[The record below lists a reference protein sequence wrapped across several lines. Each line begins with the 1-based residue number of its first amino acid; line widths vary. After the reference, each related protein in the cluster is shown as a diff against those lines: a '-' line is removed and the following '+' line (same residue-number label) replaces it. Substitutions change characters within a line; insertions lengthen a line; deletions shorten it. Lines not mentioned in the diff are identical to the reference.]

1 MRNAVLT
8 SAFKRGRPLAPL
20 VGLLSFAAAFGALV
34 FIVTGPAA
42 SAVTGAAA
50 TTIMA
55 ACALTAAAIAHVAQ
69 GLFDAWVARR
79 LVATNAHMRTALDSM
94 TQGLS
99 MFDASERLVV
109 CNARYYQMYNLTQT
123 DVRPGS
129 TLTEVL
135 EKRASKSAF
144 LVDIRQYRD
153 NFLKAY
159 REGRTTVTEV
169 KSAGDRLFL
178 ITNHPIEGGGWIT
191 THEDIT
197 ERREAEQQRIAMQ
210 QQERRRAAMDDAIV
224 EFRRGAEDLLKTV
237 TTSAGAM
244 RATAASLLKVSGR
257 TTQRAES
264 ALQTSNEALTNVQVV
279 AAAAEELSS
288 SASDVDRRLGHATR
302 AVRLAHGEAQTTN
315 DDINRLAKTSQKI
328 GDVVQLIRNIAGQT
342 NLLALNATIEAARSG
357 AAGRGFAV
365 VASEVKALAIQTA
378 NATEDISAQILEM
391 QSSTRSSVEAI
402 SRIANRISEIDDY
415 MASVATSAQ
424 QQTLATGAISQNV
437 TGTAE
442 GSRMIDQVLSEV
454 VDAANETQTS
464 AQTVLAASES
474 VADASATLRDQ
485 VERFLTKAAI

>member
-1 MRNAVLT
+1 MRNAVLS
-8 SAFKRGRPLAPL
+8 SASNRRRLVAPL
-20 VGLLSFAAAFGALV
+20 VGLISFGACFGALV
-34 FIVTGPAA
+34 ALATGPAA
-42 SAVTGAAA
+42 AIVAGVSGTLVAAGCALIAAA
-50 TTIMA
+50 A
-55 ACALTAAAIAHVAQ
+55 AALTQ
-69 GLFDAWVARR
+69 GLFEAGAARR
-79 LVATNAHMRTALDSM
+79 LISTNAHMRTALDSM

-99 MFDASERLVV
+99 MFDANERLVV
-109 CNARYYQMYNLTQT
+109 CNERYYQMYELSPD
-123 DVRPGS
+123 DVKPGS

-135 EKRASKSAF
+135 EKRASKGAF

-159 REGRTTVTEV
+159 REGRTTVSEV
-169 KSAGDRLFL
+169 KSTADRLYL

-197 ERREAEQQRIAMQ
+197 ERRQAEQQRIAMQ
-210 QQERRRAAMDDAIV
+210 QQEQRRAAMESAV
-224 EFRRGAEDLLKTV
+224 SEFRRGAEDLLKTV

-244 RATAASLLKVSGR
+244 RTTAANLLKVSGQ

-264 ALQTSNEALTNVQVV
+264 ALQTSNEALANVQVV
-279 AAAAEELSS
+279 AAAAEELSN
-288 SASDVDRRLGHATR
+288 SASDVDQRLGHATR

-315 DDINRLAKTSQKI
+315 EDINRLAKTSQKI

-365 VASEVKALAIQTA
+365 VASEVKALAVQTA
-378 NATEDISAQILEM
+378 NATEDISTQILEI
-391 QSSTRSSVEAI
+391 QNSTRSSVEAI

-415 MASVATSAQ
+415 MASVADSAQ

-437 TGTAE
+437 TSTAE

-454 VDAANETQTS
+454 VVAANETQHS

-474 VADASATLRDQ
+474 VEDASATLRGQ